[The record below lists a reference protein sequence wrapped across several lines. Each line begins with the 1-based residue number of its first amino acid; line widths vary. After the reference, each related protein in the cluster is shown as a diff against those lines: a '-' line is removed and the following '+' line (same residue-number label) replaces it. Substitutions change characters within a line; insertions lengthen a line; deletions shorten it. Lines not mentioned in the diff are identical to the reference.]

1 MKRLPARG
9 RLWHNREFL
18 RLWAGQTASQAGS
31 RVTDLAL
38 PMTAIL
44 VLDASAGQ
52 VGILVAAEFAPS
64 LVVTLAAGVWADRHR
79 RRPILVGANLGRA
92 AVLAL
97 VPILALTGGLSMAVL
112 YAVALS
118 AGILTTLFD
127 VTYISYIPTL
137 VQREDLVEAN
147 SKMQSSQ
154 SVAEVGGFGAG
165 GVLTQ
170 LLTAPGAVLVD
181 AVSYLVAAASLL
193 SIRHREPEPRA
204 PAQRRSVP
212 REASEG
218 LRFTLGSSVLRPVM
232 LQSAAYNLF
241 NAVVLVVLPVYALR
255 QLHMSPATLG
265 LVIASGSTG
274 AVAGAMAAARVG
286 RRLRPGPTMALGMG
300 LAWAGFLLL
309 SLVGGRYELVIAQL
323 IAAHCL
329 LGAGLAL
336 FNVQALSIR
345 QRIVPHDM
353 MGRVTAS
360 YRLVSRAMIPAG
372 SLLGG
377 FSAEL
382 LGPRATLVGAAIG
395 LGIGAALFAASRG
408 ARTDTIGG
416 LALAD
421 APSAAA

>member
-18 RLWAGQTASQAGS
+18 KLWAGQTASQAGS

-38 PMTAIL
+38 PLTAIL
-44 VLDASAGQ
+44 MLDASAGQ
-52 VGILVAAEFAPS
+52 VGMLVAAEYAPS
-64 LVVTLAAGVWADRHR
+64 LVVTLVAGVWADRHR
-79 RRPILVGANLGRA
+79 RLPILVGANLGRA
-92 AVLAL
+92 ALLAL

-137 VQREDLVEAN
+137 VDRIDLVEAN

-154 SVAEVGGFGAG
+154 SVAQVAGHGAG
-165 GVLTQ
+165 GVLVQ

-193 SIRHREPEPRA
+193 SIRHREPAPQA
-204 PAQRRSVP
+204 PAGRRSVA
-212 REASEG
+212 REASAG

-232 LQSAAYNLF
+232 LQSAVYNLF

-255 QLHMSPATLG
+255 HLHLSPATLG
-265 LVIASGSTG
+265 LVIASGSIG

-286 RRLRPGPTMALGMG
+286 RRLRPGPAMAVGMG
-300 LAWAGFLLL
+300 LASGGFLML
-309 SLVGGRYELVIAQL
+309 SLAGGGHGLVIAQL
-323 IAAHCL
+323 VAAHCVF
-329 LGAGLAL
+329 GAGLVI
-336 FNVQALSIR
+336 FNVHALSIR

-360 YRLVSRAMIPAG
+360 YRMVSWAMIPAG

-377 FSAEL
+377 LSADA
-382 LGPRATLVGAAIG
+382 LGPRPTLLGAALG
-395 LGIGAALFAASRG
+395 LGIGTALFAASRG
-408 ARTDTIGG
+408 ARVGPVVG
-416 LALAD
+416 LAHANHSG
-421 APSAAA
+421 APA